1 LNLFHPGRIEAA
13 GGVRDKLLGGEG
25 DPAAQPPSLRRR
37 QGAVLD
43 AVTLVLERR
52 AETMRVR
59 DVHREVE
66 REFDE
71 VVPFSSVNEALSS
84 HAVGERSRF
93 RRVRYGTYELRAQ
106 LGIFRTLQN
115 P

>member
-1 LNLFHPGRIEAA
+1 MNLFHPGRIEAA
-13 GGVRDKLLGGEG
+13 AGVRDKLLGGEA
-25 DPAAQPPSLRRR
+25 DPAVQPRPLRRR

-52 AETMRVR
+52 AEPMRVR
-59 DVHREVE
+59 EVHREVE

-93 RRVRYGTYELRAQ
+93 RRVRYGIYELRADW
-106 LGIFRTLQN
+106 T
-115 P
+115 